1 LKGEIEKPQR
11 SIKNLFFSGVLVLA
25 IANFLVKAV
34 GLISKI
40 ALNRVVGSVG
50 AGYYSSAYE
59 IYAYLYVLSTSGL
72 PVALSIMISKSRSK
86 GRLLEAKKTLN
97 IALTLFLIIGL
108 TFSLI
113 MIVFSR
119 QLANFIGAPETF
131 LCIIAIAPTM
141 LFICLSSCMRGYLQ
155 GYQLMTPTAV
165 SQFIE
170 AICKVG
176 IGVSLA
182 VWARSRGDADY
193 VVASWTILGVT
204 CGVFFGMIFL
214 YIRKAFFKESLYI
227 PRDVMISEE
236 TKNAKLLLK
245 EMLLI
250 AIPITLSSSV
260 LSLTTVLDTLM
271 VQNRLLEFGMNEV
284 GVRIYYGDYTSLV
297 ISMFTLPTILL
308 YPIANAIVPIITTA
322 RERGNKEYEGRLRTL
337 SIKMIALISIPCAV
351 GLSVFSKPILELL
364 MFKTDS
370 VERAYPWLSIASISV
385 IFLGIISITN
395 AFLNSAGQQRLPIVS
410 MLAGAIVKL
419 VSNYILLAR
428 LGILGAPISTVLCY
442 FVASG
447 LNLFFVIKKVG
458 RLPKI
463 GIVFFSPF
471 LCSFASICV
480 CAMIQRLLSQIIMS
494 RIATIIAI
502 IMAVLSYLILILRTR
517 TLSVEEIGVFPN
529 AEKLI
534 KMLTK
539 FKILPKNSE
548 NI

>member
-1 LKGEIEKPQR
+1 MKGELEKPQR

-25 IANFLVKAV
+25 VANFLVKAV

-59 IYAYLYVLSTSGL
+59 IYAYLYVLSTAGL

-97 IALTLFLIIGL
+97 IAIMLFLVIGFS
-108 TFSLI
+108 FSLI
-113 MIVFSR
+113 MIVFSH
-119 QLANFIGAPETF
+119 QLASFIGAPETF
-131 LCIIAIAPTM
+131 LCIITIAPTM

-155 GYQLMTPTAV
+155 GYQLMTPTAI

-170 AICKVG
+170 AVCKVG

-182 VWARSRGDADY
+182 LWARSRGYADY
-193 VVASWTILGVT
+193 VVASYTILGVT
-204 CGVFFGMIFL
+204 CGVFLGMVFL
-214 YIRKAFFKESLYI
+214 YIRKAFFKESLYL
-227 PRDVMISEE
+227 PPNTVASTEAKS
-236 TKNAKLLLK
+236 TKSLLK

-250 AIPITLSSSV
+250 AVPITLSSSV

-271 VQNRLLEFGMNEV
+271 VQNRLLKFGMNEV
-284 GVRIYYGDYTSLV
+284 GVRIFYGDYTSLV

-322 RERGNKEYEGRLRTL
+322 RERKNKEYEARLRTL

-351 GLSVFSKPILELL
+351 GLSIFSKPILELL

-370 VERAYPWLSIASISV
+370 VERAHPWLSIASISV

-395 AFLNSAGQQRLPIVS
+395 AFLNSAGKQRLPIIS
-410 MLAGAIVKL
+410 MLAGAITKL
-419 VSNYILLAR
+419 VSNYILLAKI
-428 LGILGAPISTVLCY
+428 GILGAPISTVLCY

-447 LNLFFVIKKVG
+447 MNLFFVVKKVG
-458 RLPKI
+458 DLPKI
-463 GIVFFSPF
+463 GRVFLAPF
-471 LCSFASICV
+471 LCSFISIGA
-480 CAMIQRLLSQIIMS
+480 CAILQRALAQIILPK
-494 RIATIIAI
+494 IATVISIIVSI
-502 IMAVLSYLILILRTR
+502 LSYLIIVLRTK
-517 TLSVEEIGVFPN
+517 TLSKEEISVLPSSD
-529 AEKLI
+529 KLI
-534 KMLTK
+534 KSLIK